1 MLHGTPLIYLCFI
14 WHNHPVKH
22 ELLFSLSFQY
32 RVGSTVL
39 QRTMEPFLPQ
49 GGRSSRSLALE
60 ISVAIKATLVL
71 ELLRLLPH
79 RLKEGVIQTTRTVTF
94 GMEFIVGFLVRTYET
109 RKKRSCWAVRAIP
122 KKLVPS
128 RCQFRDFYFYRT

>member
-1 MLHGTPLIYLCFI
+1 MEEENKHAVFYQILKWFLLHGTPLIHLCFI

-22 ELLFSLSFQY
+22 KLLLCLSFQY
-32 RVGSTVL
+32 RVRSTVL

-60 ISVAIKATLVL
+60 ISVAINATLVL
-71 ELLRLLPH
+71 ELLGLLSR

-94 GMEFIVGFLVRTYET
+94 GMEFIIGFFVENLWNKEKNRV
-109 RKKRSCWAVRAIP
+109 AG
-122 KKLVPS
+122 
-128 RCQFRDFYFYRT
+128 Q